1 MNINTSLDTLGNL
14 LALIQDANPGFA
26 SVTEDQLA
34 VVSIAAQTPDSEGRN
49 AVATVTV
56 DGYDDQGVFQY
67 TRLGLTDSIAT
78 APAAVSVSNTETQ
91 ASITAAIAAA
101 LNLVASEIT
110 VSGAAIN
117 ADGSVT
123 PPTPNADG
131 TVVASVTVVSNSASA
146 LYADGSTLSFVLNF
160 PSVVVTPPV
169 NPSINTII
177 TNTALNGFAAVT
189 TPVVTPPAG
198 DGTTTTPPADGT
210 TPPAADGTTPPAADG
225 TSSTPPAADGT
236 STAPATDGTSAGTTP
251 AADGTT
257 APAADGTTAP
267 VAPAADGT
275 TAAPAADGQAAA
287 PAA

>member
-78 APAAVSVSNTETQ
+78 APTSVSVSNTETQ

-123 PPTPNADG
+123 PPAPNADG

-146 LYADGSTLSFVLNF
+146 LYADGSTLSFTVNF

-177 TNTALNGFAAVT
+177 TNTALNGFVAVT
-189 TPVVTPPAG
+189 APVVTPPA
-198 DGTTTTPPADGT
+198 TDGT

-225 TSSTPPAADGT
+225 TSSTPPATDGT
-236 STAPATDGTSAGTTP
+236 SSTPPATDGTSAGTTP
-251 AADGTT
+251 AADGTSAPAADGTTT
-257 APAADGTTAP
+257 APAADGTTT
-267 VAPAADGT
+267 APAAGTDG
-275 TAAPAADGQAAA
+275 AAPAAS
-287 PAA
+287 